1 MMESPKIC
9 PICREP
15 CLSNFSAIFQKGA
28 DNINEVS
35 RLKNDS
41 FIVRPGMD
49 VHVSCRRNYK
59 RRPGVTSS
67 SAKVSYRKTST
78 LSGAFDLRK
87 DCFYCGCV
95 ITDRQKRKLRNHVMS
110 PVRTEWLIK
119 QSVKLSLTE
128 KMMSG
133 PLKLKDAMLV

>member
-35 RLKNDS
+35 RLKNES

-133 PLKLKDAMLV
+133 PLKLKDTMLV

>member
-128 KMMSG
+128 KMISG

>member
-1 MMESPKIC
+1 MMESHKIC

-128 KMMSG
+128 KMISG
-133 PLKLKDAMLV
+133 PWKLKDAMLV

>member
-1 MMESPKIC
+1 MMESHKIC

-128 KMMSG
+128 KMISG

>member
-1 MMESPKIC
+1 MESPKIC
-9 PICREP
+9 PIYREP

-128 KMMSG
+128 KMISG

>member
-1 MMESPKIC
+1 MESPKIC

-35 RLKNDS
+35 RLKNES

-128 KMMSG
+128 KMISG

>member
-35 RLKNDS
+35 RLKNES

>member
-1 MMESPKIC
+1 MESPKIC

-128 KMMSG
+128 KMISG

>member
-9 PICREP
+9 PICPEP

-35 RLKNDS
+35 RLKNES

-128 KMMSG
+128 KMISG

>member
-35 RLKNDS
+35 RLKNES

-59 RRPGVTSS
+59 RPPGVTSS
-67 SAKVSYRKTST
+67 SAEVSYRKTST

-128 KMMSG
+128 KMISG